1 MRKKIK
7 GFKMTSLVLM
17 TAMIAL
23 LAGCGGNNKEADK
36 HIGRYVG
43 IELEENG
50 ETSDLDGESAYI
62 DLGEKGKATL
72 VMDDESFDCKWTI
85 NDDAFLLKP
94 EGESS
99 KYEGV
104 LDDGYLVLDL
114 DGMIFTFQKSDED
127 SVLERLKRV
136 NDGEE
141 VYFDGYDDYDEYGD
155 YDYDDY
161 DDYDDYEDYDLGDLD
176 PDDPGLGDIDLS
188 DLDFDD

>member
-62 DLGEKGKATL
+62 DLGEKGKATF
-72 VMDDESFDCKWTI
+72 VMDDESFDCKWSI

-114 DGMIFTFQKSDED
+114 DGMIFTFQKSDADED

-141 VYFDGYDDYDEYGD
+141 VYFDGYDDYD
-155 YDYDDY
+155 DYDD
-161 DDYDDYEDYDLGDLD
+161 
-176 PDDPGLGDIDLS
+176 
-188 DLDFDD
+188 